1 MLFIKRSFYFILFIL
16 YPLYC
21 FSLSIT
27 DLATF
32 ALESN
37 FEIQTAS
44 NTYKTQIFSSKNLNG
59 SYTPSL
65 SLTTATTIPKDY
77 DLQLAPNYLDSNI
90 IYSQPLPGGTFLS
103 IGVDYNF
110 TALTINNDRYITQ
123 VPNISFSLKQSLL
136 PFWIQGQKKDPVKLS
151 FKQNEEYYY
160 YQLLCTKKNV
170 LIQLLQNYVYALI
183 SLNEIAVYKNLITFY
198 EEEIE
203 SLKVFESIGN
213 ISKSSIIEVEN
224 SKWNTQQNLIAA
236 QVNYA
241 TYIQTLKR
249 LCGRD
254 FDENLLEYSGLQNY
268 EVYLI
273 KILDEIIDPLG
284 KVYNLNIQMIKT
296 ANVSEK
302 QTSAPILNFSVKP
315 EWILDSTT
323 QGEWKSAWKDIS
335 TPSNWTFSLGIDF
348 TPLFMASAN
357 QNDKKYQLKYKD
369 AMESYNSFLKQKEF
383 VKYQYEK
390 MLLEYME
397 RKEIISELINLGI
410 QELNDCKIQYEAEL
424 ISKLDYDSVRVK
436 VENYG
441 YSKSSIELYILL
453 YNILIKVQ

>member
-16 YPLYC
+16 CSLYC

-90 IYSQPLPGGTFLS
+90 IYSQPLPGGTSLS

-183 SLNEIAVYKNLITFY
+183 SLNEIAVYKNLIIFY

-241 TYIQTLKR
+241 TYIQTLKK

-273 KILDEIIDPLG
+273 KILDEIIDPLE